1 MSLLDQLKDSLSAIK
16 PMPALFD
23 RNYVKLFNGPNVKT
37 SGSKMDKAEMLIDDI
52 RGSRSGP
59 APRG

>member
-1 MSLLDQLKDSLSAIK
+1 MSLLDQLKDGLCAIK

-23 RNYVKLFNGPNVKT
+23 REYVKLINGPNVKT
-37 SGSKMDKAEMLIDDI
+37 SGSKMDKAEMLTDDI

-59 APRG
+59 TPRG